1 MANKKSGKKKIDPVK
16 LSFFVII
23 GLLVIFSAV
32 SIIYNMRQ
40 SRLEIDNWEEVTSKH
55 ETGTYFV
62 YIYADSCI
70 YCQEIRGDVADF
82 AEGNEGDIPL
92 YYVDWPVVPRALIEA
107 DIITGTPTLL
117 VFNEGDWVDTVVGP
131 GPIVDTFESV
141 NNGTFQ
147 P

>member
-1 MANKKSGKKKIDPVK
+1 MAKNVKSKKKIDPVK
-16 LSFFVII
+16 LSFFIII

-32 SIIYNMRQ
+32 SIIYNISQ
-40 SRLEIDNWEEVTSKH
+40 SRLEIDNWEEVTTKH
-55 ETGTYFV
+55 ETGTYFA
-62 YIYADSCI
+62 YIYADSCV
-70 YCQEIRGDVADF
+70 YCQQIRGDVAEF

-92 YYVDWPVVPRALIEA
+92 YYVDWPVVPRSLVEA
-107 DIITGTPTLL
+107 RVITGTPTLL
-117 VFNEGDWVDTVVGP
+117 VFHNGDWVDTIVGP